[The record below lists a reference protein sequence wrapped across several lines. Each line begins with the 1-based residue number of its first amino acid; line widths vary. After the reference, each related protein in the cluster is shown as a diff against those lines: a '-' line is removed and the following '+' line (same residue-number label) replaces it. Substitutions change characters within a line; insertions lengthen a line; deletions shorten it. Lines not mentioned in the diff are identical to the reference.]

1 MDLNG
6 DYKLTSLVNGCERSL
21 CSLVA
26 IKGWKSRAKRL
37 SGNIIG
43 QAMIIRV
50 WLLLEK
56 TWLSQLEHDNHWNSE
71 FENIWLS
78 MSSNWYP
85 RQAWHDGDV
94 PIYKPQYPQAEAS
107 KMVVGQRHVCSR
119 SWPLKYCE
127 LLMIISQNQVWYSQL
142 MQYVYTILHN
152 YIYAYTF
159 HVQTFGEQLR
169 LPFILLP
176 LRTGHR
182 MAYGQIGMKINP
194 WWTLPSVKGSGE
206 ETSELIL
213 ENESMVNSSFTKGLG
228 SPVYSLE
235 KWDTSKSDFWAL
247 ELACATRSH
256 IQHGRH
262 QKISYNCNTLH
273 WTKVV
278 VEIQVF
284 H

>member
-6 DYKLTSLVNGCERSL
+6 VYKLTSLVNECEQSL

-26 IKGWKSRAKRL
+26 IKGWKSPAKRL

-85 RQAWHDGDV
+85 RQAWHDGDF

-127 LLMIISQNQVWYSQL
+127 LLMIISQNRVWYSQL

-182 MAYGQIGMKINP
+182 MAYGQIGMKIHP
-194 WWTLPSVKGSGE
+194 WTLPSVKGSGE
-206 ETSELIL
+206 ETSELMLREHGEFFIHKGSW
-213 ENESMVNSSFTKGLG
+213 ESG
-228 SPVYSLE
+228 
-235 KWDTSKSDFWAL
+235 
-247 ELACATRSH
+247 H

-278 VEIQVF
+278 AEIQVF